1 MAKLY
6 VECDSNATAARR
18 IWINR
23 YHWPDF
29 WGTVNR
35 IQIFAEKNV
44 HGPKIFSVCINQ
56 ALFIFQE
63 KSIAMKQLLF

>member
-1 MAKLY
+1 MLN
-6 VECDSNATAARR
+6 VTVMLLL
-18 IWINR
+18 
-23 YHWPDF
+23 PDVYGSI
-29 WGTVNR
+29 GTIDQTFGAVNR